1 MTERVDKAA
10 LACNKPKRTPGHP
23 EKSHIVK
30 ACYDGKEK
38 IIRFGEQ
45 GKKVGTVS
53 GTAGKPKSGE
63 SDRMKAKRKSFKARH
78 AKNIAKGPSSAAY
91 WANKVKWADGGHVE
105 LSKMLAD
112 YEGAD
117 DLHHLVQKFKTGGQ
131 PKKDKEPGLM
141 DYLQSVANTVSS
153 LPEVPGAVYRA
164 GKQAVQAIPGAAKAA
179 ARYINTSTPTQ
190 VARDVRGGLNAIARQ
205 VKENPVSTAV
215 DLIPVVGDIKAYGE
229 DVRDAARLRARG
241 DVRGAQDLERMAL
254 PLAAASILP
263 GVGEARKAGKVARVA
278 EEAAELARP
287 GTKIMKQAASFP
299 VDYGRPKG
307 SLNLRPSI
315 DPVTLKGAEVQDV
328 ESLINQL
335 KGRPGVTKQGLERVA
350 AQFEPGERVSV
361 ADFGK
366 RLPQS
371 EYSTTD
377 LMSAV
382 DDADEHLYQEA
393 MQMVNQ
399 DRGEVF
405 GRIAEEAGLNWHDG
419 RFIQDIYDNGY
430 DPLDLVHVNVSE
442 YLASRNPGTTN
453 LEDLIGDLYQDHYN
467 DAVDMTAEQLRDYM
481 EPGDFNDYTYRD
493 YQRLVPEDM
502 QKGPGYFEL
511 GITHPEMTDKYR
523 HYPNAENLAGHIRG
537 TFNPKNLLSGA
548 THYGSNFSSPATV
561 EELLGGSAQRAYTF
575 RPKPNS
581 MVIEELQ
588 SDAAKNL
595 GDTGALHQIHG
606 TLFKGA
612 VQHALQGGADT
623 IYLPTA
629 KAVGITRF
637 TNPDDYRSIYDKE
650 VLKYGLNPLREMPGV
665 EVNPID
671 DMYHEITISP
681 EARERILKGA
691 GQKAPG
697 YADGGLVS
705 TYDEAKVSNLADQIR
720 EGIYG

>member
-1 MTERVDKAA
+1 MSTRIDKDSMP
-10 LACNKPKRTPGHP
+10 CNKPRRTPGHP
-23 EKSHIVK
+23 EKSHVVK
-30 ACYDGKEK
+30 ACYSGKQK
-38 IIRFGEQ
+38 VIRFGEQ
-45 GKKVGTVS
+45 GAS
-53 GTAGKPKSGE
+53 TAGKPKAGE
-63 SDRMKAKRKSFKARH
+63 SERMTKKRASFKARH
-78 AKNIAKGPSSAAY
+78 AKNIAKGPESAAY
-91 WANKVKWADGGHVE
+91 WANKVKWADGGAVNLKE
-105 LSKMLAD
+105 GGALNRVRKQREPEPSFWD
-112 YEGAD
+112 YA
-117 DLHHLVQKFKTGGQ
+117 K
-131 PKKDKEPGLM
+131 
-141 DYLQSVANTVSS
+141 SVGSTLTS
-153 LPEVPGAVYRA
+153 LPSVPGALWDIGERA
-164 GKQAVQAIPGAAKAA
+164 VKATPQAVRSGLQYVRSHTPREVGGDIVRTAKGIGS
-179 ARYINTSTPTQ
+179 Y
-190 VARDVRGGLNAIARQ
+190 
-205 VKENPVSTAV
+205 VKEHPVSTALDV
-215 DLIPVVGDIKAYGE
+215 VPIVGDIKAYGE
-229 DVRDAARLRARG
+229 DVRDAARRRALG
-241 DVRGAQDLERMAL
+241 DLAGAYKIEQMAL
-254 PLAAASILP
+254 PLAIASIAP
-263 GVGEARKAGKVARVA
+263 GVGEARKAGKVARIADEATDVA
-278 EEAAELARP
+278 RA
-287 GTKIMKQAASFP
+287 GTKIMKRPASFP
-299 VDYGRPKG
+299 VDFGRPKG
-307 SLNLRPSI
+307 NINLRPSI

-350 AQFEPGERVSV
+350 AQFEPGERVSL
-361 ADFGK
+361 AEFGK

-377 LMSAV
+377 LMKAV

-393 MQMVNQ
+393 MNMVNQ

-430 DPLDLVHVNVSE
+430 DPLDLDHVSIAENLKAYSP
-442 YLASRNPGTTN
+442 ASTN

-502 QKGPGYFEL
+502 HSNPGYFEL
-511 GITHPEMTDKYR
+511 GVTHPEMTDKYR

-612 VQHALQGGADT
+612 VQHALENGADT

-629 KAVGITRF
+629 KAVGLARF

-650 VLKYGLNPLREMPGV
+650 VIKYGLNPLSEIPGV
-665 EVNPID
+665 QVNPID
-671 DMYHEITISP
+671 DVYHEITVSP
-681 EARERILKGA
+681 EARERIIRGA
-691 GQKAPG
+691 GQKTPG
-697 YADGGLVS
+697 FADGGLVS
-705 TYDEAKVSNLADQIR
+705 SYDEAKVADLADQIR